1 MQGIRNFMAK
11 ETGALI
17 AFPSPLFASVQ
28 VETQENILSIWPVAI
43 WPMRFTE
50 RRFLFSRNAIAESV
64 RAELGKPASVPY
76 FHEAIGRDI
85 ILEIE

>member
-50 RRFLFSRNAIAESV
+50 RRFLSLRNAIAGSVES
-64 RAELGKPASVPY
+64 RAGEASKCTV
-76 FHEAIGRDI
+76 AS
-85 ILEIE
+85 